1 MNSGFTQDE
10 MTVLEEVIKEYL
22 TELRMEIADTSD
34 YDFRQAL
41 KKKAETLQ
49 VILGKLEKAKVSAL
63 N

>member
-1 MNSGFTQDE
+1 MNTGFTHDE
-10 MTVLEEVIKEYL
+10 MVVLEEVVKEYL
-22 TELRMEIADTSD
+22 TELRMEIADTED
-34 YDFRQAL
+34 YDFRQNL

>member
-1 MNSGFTQDE
+1 MNTGFTHDE
-10 MTVLEEVIKEYL
+10 MAVLEEVIKEYL
-22 TELRMEIADTSD
+22 TELRMEIADTED
-34 YDFRQAL
+34 YDFRQNL